1 MKTLS
6 VGFWPFGG
14 HSSMFRQG
22 LFEQGAADEAN
33 YPATIGSRNPVK
45 ARGFGAA
52 TGGPAVASRRARS
65 VRNSGWRPPRAPQ
78 QARKRPSRPMR
89 SVRRGD
95 HESSRALSA

>member
-52 TGGPAVASRRARS
+52 TGGPAVASRRVRS
-65 VRNSGWRPPRAPQ
+65 VRKAGRQLPRAPPAQ
-78 QARKRPSRPMR
+78 KRP
-89 SVRRGD
+89 
-95 HESSRALSA
+95 